1 MINILIL
8 IIGFIMLIKGADL
21 FVDGSSGLAKNFK
34 VPGVIIGLTI
44 VALGTSA
51 PELAVSTSAAL
62 SGSNEI
68 ALSNVVGSNI
78 FNILSVLGVC
88 AIIHPIPV
96 DNGIIKRD
104 FPLSIISTII
114 VMLITGGIALL
125 TGNYNMS
132 MDTSVTNTAQK
143 VTVSRVTSLS
153 MSDNVGTVTR
163 IMGALLFTTFIVY
176 IIILVAEARK
186 NPEKEES
193 TELSPMWK
201 CILFIL
207 IGLAL
212 IVAGGQAVVYSAK
225 EIARAFGMTETLIG
239 LTIVA
244 VGTSLPELVTS
255 IVAARKGETGLA
267 VGNAVGSNIFNLLLI
282 LGVSAVIHPVA
293 VNLASVYD
301 MCILIV
307 ISIVT
312 YIFSITKKTINR
324 IEGVVMVLLYVADVV
339 FAIVR

>member
-1 MINILIL
+1 MINILLL
-8 IIGFIMLIKGADL
+8 IIGFFMLIKGADL

-51 PELAVSTSAAL
+51 PELAVSTSAAF

-78 FNILSVLGVC
+78 FNILSVLGIC

-104 FPLSIISTII
+104 FPISIIATVI
-114 VMLITGGIALL
+114 VMLMTGGITLL
-125 TGNYNMS
+125 TGNYSN
-132 MDTSVTNTAQK
+132 AP
-143 VTVSRVTSLS
+143 LS
-153 MSDNVGTVTR
+153 MSDNIGMTSRITGT
-163 IMGALLFTTFIVY
+163 LLITAFIVY
-176 IIILVAEARK
+176 IMILVVEARK
-186 NPEKEES
+186 HTENEEN
-193 TELSPMWK
+193 TDFIPIWK
-201 CILFIL
+201 CVLLIL
-207 IGLAL
+207 IGLVL

-282 LGVSAVIHPVA
+282 LGVSAVINPVA
-293 VNLASVYD
+293 VNLASIYD

-312 YIFSITKKTINR
+312 YIFSITKKNINR
-324 IEGVVMVLLYVADVV
+324 IEGAIMVLLYVTDVV

>member
-1 MINILIL
+1 MINFLIL
-8 IIGFIMLIKGADL
+8 IIGFVILIKGADL

-78 FNILSVLGVC
+78 FNLLSVLGIC

-96 DNGIIKRD
+96 DSGILKRD
-104 FPLSIISTII
+104 FPLSIIATIV
-114 VMLITGGIALL
+114 VMLLTGGIALL
-125 TGNYNMS
+125 SGNS
-132 MDTSVTNTAQK
+132 AGDSFAI
-143 VTVSRVTSLS
+143 S
-153 MSDNVGTVTR
+153 MSDNVGMVSR
-163 IMGALLFTTFIVY
+163 ITGALLIAAFIIY
-176 IIILVAEARK
+176 IIILIADARK
-186 NPEKEES
+186 HPENE
-193 TELSPMWK
+193 TQNELTPIWK
-201 CILFIL
+201 CSLFI
-207 IGLAL
+207 IAGLLL

-225 EIARAFGMTETLIG
+225 AIARAFGMTETLIG

-255 IVAARKGETGLA
+255 IVAAKKGETGLA

-282 LGVSAVIHPVA
+282 LGVSSVIHPVA

-301 MCILIV
+301 ICILIA

-312 YIFSITKKTINR
+312 YIFSITKKNINR
-324 IEGVVMVLLYVADVV
+324 IEGTVMVLLYVADVV
-339 FAIVR
+339 FAIIR

>member
-1 MINILIL
+1 MINILLL
-8 IIGFIMLIKGADL
+8 IIGFFMLIKGADL

-51 PELAVSTSAAL
+51 PELAVSTSAAF

-78 FNILSVLGVC
+78 FNILSVLGIC

-104 FPLSIISTII
+104 FPISIIATVI
-114 VMLITGGIALL
+114 VMLMTGGITLL
-125 TGNYNMS
+125 TGNYSN
-132 MDTSVTNTAQK
+132 AP
-143 VTVSRVTSLS
+143 LS
-153 MSDNVGTVTR
+153 MSDNIGMTSRITGT
-163 IMGALLFTTFIVY
+163 LLITAFIVY
-176 IIILVAEARK
+176 IMLLVVEARK
-186 NPEKEES
+186 HTENEEN
-193 TELSPMWK
+193 TDFIPIWK
-201 CILFIL
+201 CVLLIL
-207 IGLAL
+207 IGLVL

-282 LGVSAVIHPVA
+282 LGVSAVINPVA
-293 VNLASVYD
+293 VNLASIYD

-312 YIFSITKKTINR
+312 YIFSITKKNINR
-324 IEGVVMVLLYVADVV
+324 IEGAIMVLLYVTDVV

>member
-1 MINILIL
+1 MINIIIL
-8 IIGFIMLIKGADL
+8 IIGFVMLIKGADL

-51 PELAVSTSAAL
+51 PELAVSTSAAF

-78 FNILSVLGVC
+78 FNLLSVLGIC

-96 DNGIIKRD
+96 DSGIIKRD
-104 FPLSIISTII
+104 FPISIISTII
-114 VMLITGGIALL
+114 VMLATGGIAML
-125 TGNYNMS
+125 TGNYAKDS
-132 MDTSVTNTAQK
+132 TSNSAI
-143 VTVSRVTSLS
+143 L

-163 IMGALLFTTFIVY
+163 IIGALLIATFIIY
-176 IIILVAEARK
+176 IIVLISDARK
-186 NPEKEES
+186 HPENEEN
-193 TELSPMWK
+193 TELNPIWK
-201 CILFIL
+201 CALFIV
-207 IGLAL
+207 IGLVM

-225 EIARAFGMTETLIG
+225 EIARALGMTETLIG

-255 IVAARKGETGLA
+255 VVAARKGETGLA

-282 LGVSAVIHPVA
+282 LGVSALIHPVT
-293 VNLASVYD
+293 VNLASIYD

-307 ISIVT
+307 ISIIT

-324 IEGVVMVLLYVADVV
+324 IEGALMVLIYAADVV